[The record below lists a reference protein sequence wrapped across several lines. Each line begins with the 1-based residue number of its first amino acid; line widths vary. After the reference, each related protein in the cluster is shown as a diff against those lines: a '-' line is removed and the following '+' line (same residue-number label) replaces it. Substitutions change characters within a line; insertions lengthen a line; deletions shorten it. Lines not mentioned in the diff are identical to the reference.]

1 MMKRS
6 LYTLVFLVLLSCT
19 SNTIYKKP
27 DDLIPKDSMVMI
39 LKDLYIANSARNHKT
54 CKEQKYEDAYA
65 HFIYEKYKIDTIR
78 FSSSNRYYTSDL
90 WAYKEMLGQ
99 VKKELDTLIKQK
111 QKEYKLSDNSEFEDS
126 EEKELEKLDNN

>member
-1 MMKRS
+1 MKHG
-6 LYTLVFLVLLSCT
+6 LYTLVILILLSCT

-90 WAYKEMLGQ
+90 WAYKEMLTK
-99 VKKELDTLIKQK
+99 VKEKLDTLIKQK
-111 QKEYKLSDNSEFEDS
+111 QREYNLSDKSELEDL
-126 EEKELEKLDNN
+126 EEKDLEKLENN